1 MLYNYKHKK
10 AKKGKKIMN
19 DKFLKKLDEK
29 LKKQIANRG
38 NFTLKDLPHPH
49 KLQNVEKAAKRIV
62 ENLLSG
68 KRMLIIGDYD
78 ADGIFA
84 TTILMKFFTELGFS
98 GLVDYKIPS
107 RLKDGYGLN
116 KTLIDYAIENGFNFV
131 VTVDNGIAAN
141 EAIDYANS
149 KNYEVIITD
158 HHTPPATLPNA
169 EIIVNPRVQGEE
181 SEVFQYIS
189 GATVAWYLAYAVQL
203 ELGSKIDLKEY
214 LDFVALTVIS
224 DVMPLEN
231 INVPLVNY
239 GIKLLKERKRDI
251 YKFIWNDWTAPVM
264 DTTSIAFSLIPM
276 INAMGRIDDANVA
289 VSFFLDD
296 RNTYQN
302 YMYMYNVN
310 EKRKAMSREQLM
322 KAELITSNSD
332 DKAIVIK
339 DECHEGII
347 GIIAGKLAEKYHKPT
362 YVFTYNKEKK
372 IYKGSGRTTGN
383 IHLYDLT
390 NKASDL
396 LIGFGG
402 HSGAVGLAVSEENFE
417 KFKKR
422 ILEEV
427 EKIDE
432 KKFISESSVPMECS
446 FDDISPEMMN
456 TILKYAPF
464 GQGNPAPIFKT
475 KANVAIL
482 NELKD
487 GLHYK
492 CLLTSP
498 KTEVIGLFF
507 NVEKDKFLQTIE
519 VNEKQEFIF
528 SPGLAY
534 NAKDSV
540 FSIELKCDLI

>member
-10 AKKGKKIMN
+10 AEKGKKIMN

-49 KLQNVEKAAKRIV
+49 KLKNVEKAAKRIV

-116 KTLIDYAIENGFNFV
+116 KTLIDSAIENGFNFV

-302 YMYMYNVN
+302 Y
-310 EKRKAMSREQLM
+310 
-322 KAELITSNSD
+322 I
-332 DKAIVIK
+332 
-339 DECHEGII
+339 
-347 GIIAGKLAEKYHKPT
+347 
-362 YVFTYNKEKK
+362 
-372 IYKGSGRTTGN
+372 
-383 IHLYDLT
+383 
-390 NKASDL
+390 
-396 LIGFGG
+396 
-402 HSGAVGLAVSEENFE
+402 
-417 KFKKR
+417 
-422 ILEEV
+422 
-427 EKIDE
+427 
-432 KKFISESSVPMECS
+432 
-446 FDDISPEMMN
+446 
-456 TILKYAPF
+456 
-464 GQGNPAPIFKT
+464 
-475 KANVAIL
+475 
-482 NELKD
+482 
-487 GLHYK
+487 
-492 CLLTSP
+492 
-498 KTEVIGLFF
+498 
-507 NVEKDKFLQTIE
+507 
-519 VNEKQEFIF
+519 
-528 SPGLAY
+528 
-534 NAKDSV
+534 
-540 FSIELKCDLI
+540 